1 MFFRR
6 EKAKVPTLQERLETL
21 RSQGFAVESV
31 PSGGTRVSRNGC
43 AAILEDKGG
52 PHPHVNKAGVIIGG
66 ELGFL
71 VNGGYQMF
79 FRTPSGRTQPAISTQ
94 LHALHSFEEDLKEA
108 LGLTSLYNESLGTT
122 SDQHLYDRVVN
133 RDDGVPQRPWEKRP
147 PQSTSKS
154 LKSV

>member
-6 EKAKVPTLQERLETL
+6 EKAKVPTFQERLETL
-21 RSQGFAVESV
+21 RSLGFTVENN
-31 PSGGTRVSRNGC
+31 PSGGSRVSRKYC

-52 PHPHVNKAGVIIGG
+52 PYPHVNKSGLVIGN

-79 FRTPSGRTQPAISTQ
+79 FRTPSGRTEPAISSQ
-94 LHALHSFEEDLKEA
+94 LHALHDFEEDLKEA

-122 SDQHLYDRVVN
+122 SDQHLYDRVVA
-133 RDDGVPQRPWEKRP
+133 RDKGVPPRPWDRKREP
-147 PQSTSKS
+147 LSH
-154 LKSV
+154 